1 MRLLM
6 LTENYPPNSGGMAQ
20 SCDRIVANLRA
31 AEVNVEVM
39 HFTNHCLPFKLVEKV
54 NGAYVALPKHN
65 DTAHGL
71 NLVLSYFEHHVDI
84 AKFDYM
90 LVFGGNTPM
99 LAAPTYSRLLGLDYY
114 LCLRGNDF
122 DISLFDPKRR
132 VQLDSAVYGAKG
144 VFVGSHDKLNRLR
157 RLYPD
162 TPAFYSPSSID
173 LQNWQAFASEQTFAS
188 TWRET
193 HLSAG
198 QIAIGLIGYLKTKK
212 GVRFF
217 LDALRKSDCRE
228 RVHLLLSGEQPEE
241 VLDVLHENQLEFT
254 LIPVVDRFE
263 LVKYLLACDW
273 LAIPSYYEG
282 MPNIMLEAGGLG
294 VPVLASSL
302 DGMRDVVE
310 HKRTGLLFRP
320 LDIDDCAKQIT
331 YCVNMPRAERNA
343 IGHALQEKITRDYT
357 PQAEAQIYLQVFG
370 GQSES
375 KDKST
380 YSIIQR
386 QQIVQ

>member
-31 AEVNVEVM
+31 EGVNVEVM
-39 HFTNHCLPFKLVEKV
+39 HFTNHCTPFKRVEKV
-54 NGAYVALPKHN
+54 NGAYVALPKRN
-65 DTAHGL
+65 DIAHGL

-84 AKFDYM
+84 TQFDCM
-90 LVFGGNTPM
+90 LVFGGSTPM
-99 LAAPTYSRLLGLDYY
+99 LAAPTYSRLLELDYY

-132 VQLDSAVYGAKG
+132 AQLDSAVHGAKG
-144 VFVGSHDKLNRLR
+144 VFVGSHDKLNRLS

-162 TPAFYSPSSID
+162 TPAFYSPSGID
-173 LQNWQAFASEQTFAS
+173 LKDWQAFASEQAFAA

-193 HLSAG
+193 HLSVG

-217 LDALRKSDCRE
+217 LDALLKSGCRE
-228 RVHLLLSGEQPEE
+228 QVHLLLSGEQPEE
-241 VLDVLHENQLEFT
+241 VLDVLHENHMEFSQ
-254 LIPVVDRFE
+254 IPVVDRFE
-263 LVKYLLACDW
+263 LIKYLLACDW

-294 VPVLASSL
+294 VPVVASSL

-320 LDIDDCAKQIT
+320 VDINDCAKQIKH
-331 YCVNMPRAERNA
+331 CVNMPREERNA
-343 IGHALQEKITRDYT
+343 IGQALKEKIARGYT
-357 PQAEAQIYLQVFG
+357 QQAEAQVYLQVLD

-375 KDKST
+375 KDKSA
-380 YSIIQR
+380 YSI
-386 QQIVQ
+386 VQ